1 MIYQVHHKFCLAVVF
16 AGLLG
21 VSGCS
26 NQPTEQAANQPQTAP
41 VKKAAPPKPVAAAPK
56 PEPKPIA
63 MVTLPKG
70 TAINATLGQT
80 LTSKKNKV
88 GDTFAAT
95 LKAPVTVD
103 KNTIIPKGAKLE
115 GKIVAIKKHD
125 IKVALAS
132 VSLKGKSYP
141 LETNSIT
148 GPAKA
153 QVQNAKATDAKASD
167 VVVLAAKTSLTFKL
181 AKAASVPA
189 PAPAKKPAKTAK
201 ATTKPTKKASS

>member
-1 MIYQVHHKFCLAVVF
+1 MLYQAHHKLCLAMVV
-16 AGLLG
+16 AGFLTI
-21 VSGCS
+21 SGCS
-26 NQPTEQAANQPQTAP
+26 NQADQPAPAP
-41 VKKAAPPKPVAAAPK
+41 VAQKAPAPK
-56 PEPKPIA
+56 PAPVAPKAEPKPIA
-63 MVTLPKG
+63 MVTVPKG
-70 TAINATLGQT
+70 TAISATLGQT

-95 LKAPVTVD
+95 LKAPVNID
-103 KNTIIPKGAKLE
+103 KNTVIPKGAKLE

-141 LETNSIT
+141 LETNSVT

-153 QVQNAKATDAKASD
+153 QVQNAKATDAKNSD
-167 VVVLAAKTSLTFKL
+167 VAVLAAKTSLTFKL

-189 PAPAKKPAKTAK
+189 PATAKKPAKTAK
-201 ATTKPTKKASS
+201 ATAKTKKANS